1 MRMKSLKKYAPLG
14 LLLAVTVRAQTP
26 PPPPT
31 TPADIRLRITS
42 LRTQIEDDHRH
53 VLHLQA
59 VTRKEKDVI
68 KLTCVNDK
76 LILINAQA
84 DLFDGAALQVEG
96 SLESGDPAQKT
107 SSLADAE
114 TAGDAV
120 KKLRTEAD
128 GCVGELEMYK
138 QESGINVER
147 PPDLPD
153 PTDTGDGFDGDHGP
167 PDIEVPGFS
176 TPFR

>member
-1 MRMKSLKKYAPLG
+1 MHMKSLKKYAPLAG

-26 PPPPT
+26 PPPT
-31 TPADIRLRITS
+31 TAADIRTRIAT

-59 VTRKEKDVI
+59 VTRKDKDVI

-76 LILINAQA
+76 LILINAHA
-84 DLFDGAALQVEG
+84 GLFDGAALQVEG
-96 SLESGDPAQKT
+96 ALESGDPAQKT
-107 SSLADAE
+107 SSLAEAE
-114 TAGDAV
+114 KAGADV
-120 KKLRTEAD
+120 KKLRGEAD
-128 GCVGELEMYK
+128 GCVGELDMYK
-138 QESGINVER
+138 QESDINVDR
-147 PPDLPD
+147 PPDLDD

-167 PDIEVPGFS
+167 PDIDVPGFS